1 MTRITPDNITN
12 LSDGEVFVFGS
23 NEAGIHGA
31 GAAKTALQW
40 GAIYGKGFGMQ
51 GNTFALP
58 TKDHNIKTLDIA
70 KISEYVDQFLLY
82 AKLTKDKTFL
92 VTEIGCGLAS
102 FTPEDIAPL
111 FENAISINNV
121 HLPQRFWEVLE
132 KKNKHE

>member
-23 NEAGIHGA
+23 NISGIHGA

-92 VTEIGCGLAS
+92 VTPIGTGLAGIPS
-102 FTPEDIAPL
+102 QIIAPL
-111 FENAISINNV
+111 FKDALYLENVYLPKIFLDELLKNV
-121 HLPQRFWEVLE
+121 G
-132 KKNKHE
+132 

>member
-58 TKDHNIKTLDIA
+58 TKDHNIVTLNTTS
-70 KISEYVDQFLLY
+70 ISNYVNQFLIY

-92 VTEIGCGLAS
+92 VTEIGCGLAG

-111 FENAISINNV
+111 FKDAISINNV
-121 HLPQRFWEVLE
+121 HLPQKFWEVLLN
-132 KKNKHE
+132 KN

>member
-1 MTRITPDNITN
+1 MTRVTPELITN
-12 LSDGEVFVFGS
+12 LNEGEVFVFGS

-51 GNTFALP
+51 GNTFAIP
-58 TKDHNIKTLDIA
+58 SKDHNIKTLNIT
-70 KISEYVDQFLLY
+70 KISEYINQFLLY

-92 VTEIGCGLAS
+92 VTEIGCGLAG
-102 FTPEDIAPL
+102 FNPEDIAPL

-121 HLPQRFWEVLE
+121 HLPQRFWEVLV
-132 KKNKHE
+132 KK